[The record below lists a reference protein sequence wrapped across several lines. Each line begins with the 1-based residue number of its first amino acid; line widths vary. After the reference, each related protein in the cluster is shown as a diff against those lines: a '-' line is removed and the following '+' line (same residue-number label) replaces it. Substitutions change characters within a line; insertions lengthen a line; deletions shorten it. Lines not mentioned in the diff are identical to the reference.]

1 MRAAWLVA
9 AGLVAALP
17 AAAAAQQQGARCRVQ
32 LVFANDSG
40 GVLGPSYFASGGVRL
55 RCQGQNVTMD
65 TDSVVAHA
73 NGDVEFHGYM
83 RYRDSTVAI
92 DAQRAYYRKVTETWE
107 ARGNVLVRDLETG
120 STMRGP
126 TIDYL
131 RPAAG
136 LRDSAEV
143 FAIGR
148 PQIEY
153 FDTDSGGPAQ
163 REPYVIVGD
172 RIRSRGKALIWAGGR
187 VQIDRSDLSARGDSM
202 MLDTGAGDAGTLIGS
217 PVFRG
222 LGADSF
228 SLTGSRIDFTLE
240 ARRIRSVLAAGDGHL
255 VREHWDLV
263 GDTIGIDVRDR
274 AVQQILAWGTKKRP
288 EGKSPRYSVRA
299 DSVAFDTPGE
309 TLTQIR
315 AFGTAWVASEADS
328 ARGER
333 DWLAGDS
340 VVADFVPR
348 ARADSAAASTEAAD
362 SAATGPA
369 LARLSARHEAR
380 SFRRIES
387 DEPGKAPSLAY
398 ATGRAI
404 TIVMQPGS
412 DEKVARV
419 DIVGQVQGVQ
429 LDPGTPK

>member
-1 MRAAWLVA
+1 MRLPLLLAVTLA
-9 AGLVAALP
+9 AALP
-17 AAAAAQQQGARCRVQ
+17 GAAGAQPPQNRCRVQ

-136 LRDSAEV
+136 MRDSAEV
-143 FAIGR
+143 FAVGR
-148 PQIEY
+148 PRIEY
-153 FDTDSGGPAQ
+153 FDSDSGGPAQ

-172 RIRSRGKALIWAGGR
+172 RIRSRGKGLIWAGGR
-187 VQIDRSDLSARGDSM
+187 VQIDRTDLSARGDSM
-202 MLDTGAGDAGTLIGS
+202 MLDTGTGDAGTLTGS

-228 SLTGSRIDFTLE
+228 ALSGSRIDFTLE
-240 ARRIRSVLAAGDGHL
+240 ERRIRSVLAADSAHL
-255 VREHWDLV
+255 VREAWDLV
-263 GDTIGIDVRDR
+263 GDTIAIDVRDR
-274 AVQQILAWGTKKRP
+274 AVQQILAWGTKRRP
-288 EGKSPRYSVRA
+288 EGKSERYAVRA
-299 DSVAFDTPGE
+299 DSVAFDTPDE
-309 TLTQIR
+309 ALTQIR
-315 AFGTAWVASEADS
+315 AFGTAWVASAPDS
-328 ARGER
+328 ASGER

-348 ARADSAAASTEAAD
+348 AATDTAVADTAEAG
-362 SAATGPA
+362 TA
-369 LARLSARHEAR
+369 LSRLSARHDAR
-380 SFRRIES
+380 SFRRIEP
-387 DEPGKAPSLAY
+387 DQPGERPSLAY
-398 ATGRAI
+398 ATGRSI
-404 TIVMQPGS
+404 TIVMKPGT
-412 DEKVARV
+412 EEEVERV
-419 DIVGQVQGVQ
+419 EIVGQVQGVQ
-429 LDPGTPK
+429 LDPGTPKSP

>member
-1 MRAAWLVA
+1 MRRLLLLAALA
-9 AGLVAALP
+9 AALP
-17 AAAAAQQQGARCRVQ
+17 AVAAAQQQGTRCRVQ

-92 DAQRAYYRKVTETWE
+92 DAERAYYRKVTETWE

-136 LRDSAEV
+136 MRDSAEV
-143 FAIGR
+143 FAVGR
-148 PQIEY
+148 PRIEY
-153 FDTDSGGPAQ
+153 FDTDSAGPAE
-163 REPYVIVGD
+163 REPYVIIGD
-172 RIRSRGKALIWAGGR
+172 RIRSRGKGLIWAGGR

-202 MLDTGAGDAGTLIGS
+202 MLDTGEADAGTLIGS

-222 LGADSF
+222 LEADSF
-228 SLTGSRIDFTLE
+228 ALTGSRIDFTLE
-240 ARRIRSVLAAGDGHL
+240 DRRIRSVLAADKAHL
-255 VREHWDLV
+255 VRSEWDLV
-263 GDTIGIDVRDR
+263 ADTIGIEVRER
-274 AVQQILAWGTKKRP
+274 AVQQILAWGAAKQA
-288 EGKSPRYSVRA
+288 EGKSSRYSVRA
-299 DSVAFDTPGE
+299 DSLAFDTPGE

-315 AFGTAWVASEADS
+315 AFGKAWVASAADS
-328 ARGER
+328 GGGEQ

-348 ARADSAAASTEAAD
+348 AADSTAAGRADSAE
-362 SAATGPA
+362 TGPS

-380 SFRRIES
+380 SFRQIEP
-387 DEPGKAPSLAY
+387 DRPGERPSLAY

-404 TIVMQPGS
+404 TIVMKPGA
-412 DEKVARV
+412 DEEVERV
-419 DIVGQVQGVQ
+419 EIVGQVEGVQ
-429 LDPGTPK
+429 LDPGAPKSP

>member
-1 MRAAWLVA
+1 MRALLLCA
-9 AGLVAALP
+9 ALAAALP

-92 DAQRAYYRKVTETWE
+92 DAERAYYRKVTETWE

-136 LRDSAEV
+136 MRDSAEV
-143 FAIGR
+143 FAVGR
-148 PQIEY
+148 PRIEY
-153 FDTDSGGPAQ
+153 FDTDSAGPAE

-202 MLDTGAGDAGTLIGS
+202 MLDTGEGDAGTLIGS

-222 LGADSF
+222 LEADSF

-240 ARRIRSVLAAGDGHL
+240 DRRIRTVLAADKAHL
-255 VREHWDLV
+255 VREEWDLV
-263 GDTIGIDVRDR
+263 ADTIGIDVRER
-274 AVQQILAWGTKKRP
+274 SVQQVLAWGSGRQA
-288 EGKSPRYSVRA
+288 EGTSSRYTVRA

-315 AFGTAWVASEADS
+315 AFGKAWVASAADS
-328 ARGER
+328 SGGER

-348 ARADSAAASTEAAD
+348 AADTTGAAPAD

-380 SFRRIES
+380 SFRRIEP
-387 DEPGKAPSLAY
+387 DTPGERPSLAY
-398 ATGRAI
+398 AMGREI
-404 TIVMQPGS
+404 TIVMKPGAA
-412 DEKVARV
+412 EEVERV
-419 DIVGQVQGVQ
+419 EIVGQVQGVQ
-429 LDPGTPK
+429 LDPGTPKSP